1 MDMLRKMT
9 KERHRQPDCKSAQHN
24 PCANHADINADG
36 ENQSGEGLAHRLG
49 NDDHPHQRNQD
60 EQRGGKQVAERFA
73 L

>member
-1 MDMLRKMT
+1 MYLRT
-9 KERHRQPDCKSAQHN
+9 A
-24 PCANHADINADG
+24 INADG
-36 ENQSGEGLAHRLG
+36 ENQPGEGLAHRLG